1 MKLIHIISQHIFN
14 SFNQFEVEKET
25 IFGEKLS
32 RNLSADIVLGKREG
46 KVTDHRVR
54 SKN

>member
-1 MKLIHIISQHIFN
+1 MKLIHIISQPIFN
-14 SFNQFEVEKET
+14 NVDQFEVEKET
-25 IFGEKLS
+25 ILGAKLS
-32 RNLSADIVLGKREG
+32 RNLSADIVLGKEG